1 MADCNLPATL
11 ETLLFVGTDQPYLY
25 YFDVGS
31 SKLQLNKLQ
40 SFGEIVKI
48 VSSPDKSNMIA
59 ATNNGII
66 LNYSVFSIKK
76 NKEDESWY

>member
-31 SKLQLNKLQ
+31 SKLQLNKL
-40 SFGEIVKI
+40 
-48 VSSPDKSNMIA
+48 
-59 ATNNGII
+59 
-66 LNYSVFSIKK
+66 
-76 NKEDESWY
+76 